1 MTQFAR
7 FSHVVC
13 TIMGAGIAASAL
25 LGDAQTSLA
34 STPPTPPLPG
44 SYGTPATLQDSYLLG
59 PGDLITIEVF
69 NVPEYSGEQRVLAN
83 GNINLPAVGQLSV
96 SGLTLVQ
103 AEAAISEKYRSEVR
117 YPEITVNLLTPR
129 QLRIA
134 LTGEI
139 HAPGLYTMSTGDDG
153 QFPSLI
159 EAIKLAGGLTQAADL
174 ERVEIRRRIENGGT
188 QQVVSNLATLLSQG
202 DLNQDIPLRD
212 GDSITIVQVD
222 EIDLQTSRQ
231 IALSNIATDEQEAIS
246 VAIVGEVFRPGTYN
260 YASRPSSSQ
269 SIISGTNANA
279 NIVQQPGRLTV
290 TRALRLAGGIKPL
303 ADLRRVEVKRT
314 TRSGEIR
321 TISLD
326 LWQLVAVGDRD
337 QDLILQEG
345 DTIVVPTAV
354 AANPEEIGLL
364 TSNNLSPDA
373 ISVNVVGEVENP
385 GPVSV
390 AANTTLNQAV
400 LAAGGFNSRAK
411 QTVALI
417 RLNPNGSVTQES
429 YDVDLAQGLNPEGNP
444 IVQHNDIVVVDPNT
458 TARLSDGL
466 GNFLSPFL
474 QILPFSRFF

>member
-13 TIMGAGIAASAL
+13 TIMGAGIAIGTL
-25 LGDAQTSLA
+25 LGDAPVSFA
-34 STPPTPPLPG
+34 STPVAPPLPG
-44 SYGTPATLQDSYLLG
+44 NYGTPATLQDSYLLG

-96 SGLTLVQ
+96 SGLTLAQ
-103 AEAAISEKYRSEVR
+103 AEAAISEQYQSEVR

-139 HAPGLYTMSTGDDG
+139 HAPGLYTLSVGDEG

-174 ERVEIRRRIENGGT
+174 ERVEVRRRIENGGT

-212 GDSITIVQVD
+212 GDSITIAQAD
-222 EIDLQTSRQ
+222 EIDVQASRQ

-269 SIISGTNANA
+269 SFGSNNASAN

-314 TRSGEIR
+314 TRSGENR

-326 LWQLVAVGDRD
+326 LWQLVEAGDRE

-354 AANPEEIGLL
+354 AANPEEVGML
-364 TSNNLSPDA
+364 TATNLSPDA

-385 GPVSV
+385 GPVAV

-429 YDVDLAQGLNPEGNP
+429 FDVDLSQGLNPEGNP
-444 IVQHNDIVVVDPNT
+444 IVQHNDIVVVDPNA
-458 TARLSDGL
+458 TARISDGL